1 MDHALLIFCAGLAAG
16 AMNSVAGGGSFV
28 SLPALVFAGIPALNA
43 NASSTVALFP
53 GSLSSAIAY
62 RNDFTRFEN
71 ISLPLM
77 LAVSV
82 GGGITGALLLLFT
95 PHATFDHLVAW
106 LLLAGTLAFAF
117 GGQVG
122 VVLRKFVRIGPRS
135 LVFCQFLLC
144 IYGGYFGGAVG
155 IMMLALWSLLGLTD
169 LTAMN
174 AAKALYVGTT
184 NAVASLCFVLAGL
197 VAWTP
202 ALIMLVAAVLGGYG
216 GARFVRRID
225 PRRLRI
231 GINAIN
237 FVMTALFFYR
247 AGH

>member
-1 MDHALLIFCAGLAAG
+1 MDHALLVFCAGLLAG
-16 AMNSVAGGGSFV
+16 AMNAVAGGGSFV

-43 NASSTVALFP
+43 NATSTVALCP

-62 RNDFTRFEN
+62 RNDFKYFDN
-71 ISLPLM
+71 IPMPLM

-82 GGGITGALLLLFT
+82 SGGCAGALLLLFT
-95 PHATFDHLVAW
+95 PHATFDHLIAW

-117 GGQVG
+117 GGKAG
-122 VVLRKFVRIGPRS
+122 ALLRKFVRIGPRS

-144 IYGGYFGGAVG
+144 IYGGYFGGAIG
-155 IMMLALWSLLGLTD
+155 IMMMALWSLVGFTD
-169 LTAMN
+169 ITAMN
-174 AAKALYVGTT
+174 AAKTLYVGTT

-202 ALIMLVAAVLGGYG
+202 ALIMVVAAMLGGYG
-216 GARFVRRID
+216 GARFVRRVD
-225 PRRLRI
+225 PRLLRS
-231 GINAIN
+231 GINIVN

-247 AGH
+247 ASH

>member
-1 MDHALLIFCAGLAAG
+1 MDHALLVFCAGLVAG

-62 RNDFTRFEN
+62 RNDFKRFEN
-71 ISLPLM
+71 VSLPLM

-82 GGGITGALLLLFT
+82 GGGVTGALLLLFT

-117 GGQVG
+117 GGRIG
-122 VVLRKFVRIGPRS
+122 AALRKFVRIGPRS

-225 PRRLRI
+225 PRHLRI
-231 GINAIN
+231 GINAVN